1 MIKNSNAKHPKT
13 IRKQIEM
20 VKKFREAQQ
29 QYSTPAKEQNFI
41 PNNAEGSIGDTVIVN
56 QEGGKS
62 LYIKSFN
69 GWFRTELA
77 QNIGTTSAGRTTT
90 AATSDTEVGPPDGNL
105 TATRTGNQFI
115 TLTWTYGSNAH
126 SHQLYRSS
134 SDGSSFIEPGTLIQ
148 NGTSSGSFQDNLTS
162 LAVGTWYYKIIFYN
176 IDSVPFTIQD
186 QFATTIDAY
195 QLRDLQHLTEQTGPS
210 TSVSYPYTNTELL
223 ECAEFGDTT
232 SADNATA
239 TGYYT
244 DDINF
249 AVNSK
254 IYDSAQG
261 SAVDFYGT
269 GGDFNGNQD
278 GSGGGTLPDSY
289 VNGWFGQDNPV
300 SSDNDVIINV
310 DDDGDVIAKYS
321 AVPNVPSITLSAT
334 TSSAVTVNLSGEAYV
349 TRHWKVQID
358 TVNTFDSSNLQTAY
372 VTPSVKGT
380 TASGNATGS
389 NTFSSG
395 ITAGTTYYVRA
406 RAQNGT
412 NTGSPLHTSSYS
424 ATSNVTTAAAGTA
437 WSNVPADFTLTAIG
451 FNGIEYSSGKTITLT
466 NGSGNTTIQCSQ
478 TGLNGVLS
486 VAASTSSTPSTSD
499 TYTTSVTIS
508 NAGTYYLRFKYA
520 RVKSINDNSAQTV
533 TFTNNSVSNTDLDI
547 TCVGTDLAP

>member
-1 MIKNSNAKHPKT
+1 
-13 IRKQIEM
+13 M
-20 VKKFREAQQ
+20 VHL
-29 QYSTPAKEQNFI
+29 KEF
-41 PNNAEGSIGDTVIVN
+41 E
-56 QEGGKS
+56 
-62 LYIKSFN
+62 
-69 GWFRTELA
+69 
-77 QNIGTTSAGRTTT
+77 
-90 AATSDTEVGPPDGNL
+90 
-105 TATRTGNQFI
+105 
-115 TLTWTYGSNAH
+115 
-126 SHQLYRSS
+126 
-134 SDGSSFIEPGTLIQ
+134 
-148 NGTSSGSFQDNLTS
+148 DNLTS

-176 IDSVPFTIQD
+176 INSVSFTIQD

-210 TSVSYPYTNTELL
+210 TSVSYPYTDTELL

-334 TSSAVTVNLSGEAYV
+334 TSSSVTVNISGEAYV
-349 TRHWKVQID
+349 TRHWKVEID
-358 TVNTFDSSNLQTAY
+358 TVNTFDSGNLQTAY

-380 TASGNATGS
+380 TASGSATGS
-389 NTFSSG
+389 NTFSSE

-424 ATSNVTTAAAGTA
+424 ATSSVTTAAAGTA
-437 WSNVPADFTLTAIG
+437 WSNVPADFTIEGFG
-451 FNGIEYSSGKTITLT
+451 FNGVGYSPGKTITLT
-466 NGSGNTTIQCSQ
+466 NGSLNTTIDCSQ
-478 TGLNGVLS
+478 SGLSGRIL

-499 TYTTSVTIS
+499 TYTTSVNIA
-508 NAGTYYLRFKYA
+508 NASTYYLRFKYE
-520 RVKSINDNSAQTV
+520 RLKSIDDNNAQTI

-547 TCVGTDLAP
+547 TCIGSDLQP

>member
-1 MIKNSNAKHPKT
+1 MIKDSKT
-13 IRKQIEM
+13 LFKKIEM
-20 VKKFREAQQ
+20 VKKFHEAQQ

-56 QEGGKS
+56 QEGSKS

-90 AATSDTEVGPPDGNL
+90 AATSDTEAGPPDGDL

-115 TLTWTYGSNAH
+115 TLTWTYGSNSY

-134 SDGSSFIEPGTLIQ
+134 SAGSSFIEPGTLIQ

-176 IDSVPFTIQD
+176 IDSVSFTIQD

-195 QLRDLQHLTEQTGPS
+195 QLRDLQHLTEQTGQS

-300 SSDNDVIINV
+300 LSDNDVIINV

-321 AVPNVPSITLSAT
+321 AVPNVPSIILSAT
-334 TSSAVTVNLSGEAYV
+334 TSSAVTVDISGEAYV
-349 TRHWKVQID
+349 TRHWKVEID
-358 TVNTFDSSNLQTAY
+358 TVNTFDSGNLQTAY

-380 TASGNATGS
+380 TASGSATGS
-389 NTFSSG
+389 NTFNSG

-412 NTGSPLHTSSYS
+412 NTGSPLHASSYS
-424 ATSNVTTAAAGTA
+424 AISNVTTAAAGTA
-437 WSNVPADFTLTAIG
+437 WSNVPADFTIEASG
-451 FNGIEYSSGKTITLT
+451 YNGVAYSPGKTITLT
-466 NGSGNTTIQCSQ
+466 NGSLNTTIECSQ
-478 TGLNGVLS
+478 SGLNGRILVS
-486 VAASTSSTPSTSD
+486 ASTSSTPSTSD
-499 TYTTSVTIS
+499 TYTTSVIIA
-508 NAGTYYLRFKYA
+508 NAGTYYLRFKYE
-520 RVKSINDNSAQTV
+520 RLKSIDDNSAQTI

-547 TCVGTDLAP
+547 TCIGSDLAP